1 LERLGIQELRQYDR
15 NFRLGICFWF
25 FGKDLTST
33 LPLIS
38 ECLGQRQTQK
48 DSTVAQAIIFILE
61 HLRNHA
67 PERTFTLPQASAD
80 ANTSATNRRTSSTHW
95 RSTLHTLSLLDVLR
109 PNSILPQPRCRGV
122 KRECRSSYNGSMA
135 SCPSGLGYP

>member
-1 LERLGIQELRQYDR
+1 MRRLRGLERLGIQELRQYDR

-80 ANTSATNRRTSSTHW
+80 VNTSATNRRTSSTHW
-95 RSTLHTLSLLDVLR
+95 RSMLRILDFLDVPR
-109 PNSILPQPRCRGV
+109 PNSILRQPRCQAVR
-122 KRECRSSYNGSMA
+122 REYRSSCN
-135 SCPSGLGYP
+135 